1 MPATEVNR
9 YETWELDAMVESVD
23 PMFSFLL
30 DTFFPGERQFDGTMI
45 EFDVVEHGRRIAPF
59 VSPMVPGQPTRRPGF
74 RTFQLKPAYLKM
86 SFKVTPGDGF
96 TRRPGEAY
104 GGTMSVKERLDRA
117 MAEQIIVHDE
127 MITNRLEWMAASAL
141 INGAITISG
150 PDYPAVTVNFGRDPN
165 LAMTVGNAWG
175 GGSAT
180 PLADIQTM
188 ALRINA
194 SSRGANADTVV
205 MTGAAFDNAV
215 KATAFKDLLNTQYN
229 QSPGTSGFELGP
241 RNTRAASY
249 QGRLAGRF
257 DVWTYDGYYEDDTGV
272 ATSFMTADKVIVAA
286 RGQVEGSKIFGA
298 IQDLDNGIR
307 PQRHF
312 AKSRSV
318 WDPSAEEL
326 LSQSAPVVNMR
337 RPNTVGVLDVT
348 P

>member
-1 MPATEVNR
+1 MPGNDVNR
-9 YETWELDAMVESVD
+9 YETWELDEMVSSVD

-30 DTFFPGERQFDGTMI
+30 DTFFPGERQFEGAMI

-59 VSPMVPGQPTRRPGF
+59 VSPGLPGQPTRRPGF

-86 SFKVTPGDGF
+86 SFKVTPNDGF
-96 TRRPGEAY
+96 SRRPGEAY
-104 GGTMSVKERLDRA
+104 GGTMTQKQRLDLA
-117 MAEQIIVHDE
+117 MAEQIVAHDE
-127 MITNRLEWMAASAL
+127 MITNRLEWMASKALLDGQIVISA
-141 INGAITISG
+141 

-175 GGSAT
+175 GGSDT

-188 ALRINA
+188 ALRVNA

-205 MTGAAFDNAV
+205 MTGATYDKAV
-215 KATAFKDLLNTQYN
+215 KNTTFKDMLNMQYN
-229 QSPGTSGFELGP
+229 QSPGTKGFELGP
-241 RNTRAASY
+241 RNTRQAEY

-257 DVWTYDGYYEDDTGV
+257 DVFTYDGYYEDDAGV
-272 ATSFMTADKVIVAA
+272 STAFMTADKVIVGC
-286 RGQVEGSKIFGA
+286 RGACEGSKIFGA

-326 LSQSAPVVNMR
+326 LSQSAPVVNLK
-337 RPNTVGVLDVT
+337 RPNTIGVLDIT